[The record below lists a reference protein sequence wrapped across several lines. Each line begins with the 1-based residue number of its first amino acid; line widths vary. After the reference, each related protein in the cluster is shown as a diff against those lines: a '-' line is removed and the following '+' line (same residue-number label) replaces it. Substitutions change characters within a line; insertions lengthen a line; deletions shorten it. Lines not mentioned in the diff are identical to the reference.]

1 MPRSVAA
8 QPPINVY
15 SFSLRGSSLLRAGAV
30 RAQSSRLP
38 ERSGRRCSSLGRAC
52 LRSIVF
58 GSLAVV
64 LRVRVAVRALGFVFD
79 GARDLGDAT
88 VAVREQVAR
97 DLDTPTREVLERRH
111 ADPLLEV
118 EREAGAGS

>member
-15 SFSLRGSSLLRAGAV
+15 SFSLRGSSLLRADSV
-30 RAQSSRLP
+30 RAQSARLP

-52 LRSIVF
+52 LRSIVP
-58 GSLAVV
+58 GTLADDP
-64 LRVRVAVRALGFVFD
+64 RERDAERALGFVSD

-88 VAVREQVAR
+88 VAVCEEVPC
-97 DLDTPTREVLERRH
+97 DLDAPAREVLERRH
-111 ADPLLEV
+111 ADPLFEV
-118 EREAGAGS
+118 AREAGAG